1 MKTKIVLA
9 LALGLAGM
17 TAIPA
22 AMADGLFINGNIG
35 QSDLKRGDYD
45 KDTAFAI
52 NGGYRWGAFGLEAGY
67 NDFGTFENKF
77 TRSGATLKDEIDLT
91 GWNLGVNGKVNFAE
105 NWYVSGRA
113 GLFRWD
119 ADATLNPLLGTGP
132 RVKYGEKGTDWYAG
146 VGVGYDVSQN
156 FGVGL
161 AFDRFKADGKVTEY
175 TTNRTSVTA
184 EYRF

>member
-1 MKTKIVLA
+1 MKKNIVLA

-17 TAIPA
+17 SVLPS
-22 AMADGLFINGNIG
+22 AMADGLFINGNVG
-35 QSDLKRGDYD
+35 RSELKRGDYD

-67 NDFGTFENKF
+67 NDFGNFEDKY
-77 TRSGATLKDEIDLT
+77 TVAGQARLDKIDLS
-91 GWNLGVNGKVNFAE
+91 GWNVGVNGKVNFAE

-119 ADATLNPLLGTGP
+119 ADSQFGPVTGT
-132 RVKYGEKGTDWYAG
+132 RTKLSEKGTDWYAG

-161 AFDRFKADGKVTEY
+161 AFDRFKADGKNVEY

>member
-1 MKTKIVLA
+1 MKTKIALA

-17 TAIPA
+17 SVLPA
-22 AMADGLFINGNIG
+22 AMADGLFISGNVG
-35 QSDLKRGDYD
+35 QSDLKNGNFD

-67 NDFGTFENKF
+67 NDFGSFENKYVLDN
-77 TRSGATLKDEIDLT
+77 ATNRDKLDLT

-113 GLFRWD
+113 GVFRWD
-119 ADATLNPLLGTGP
+119 ADVDFASAAGRLRTD
-132 RVKYGEKGTDWYAG
+132 EKGTDWYAG
-146 VGVGYDVSQN
+146 VGVGYDVNQN
-156 FGVGL
+156 FGIGL
-161 AFDRFKADGKVTEY
+161 AFDRFKADGKVAEY

>member
-1 MKTKIVLA
+1 MKTKIALA

-17 TAIPA
+17 SVLPTAA
-22 AMADGLFINGNIG
+22 LADGLFISGNVG
-35 QSDLKRGDYD
+35 RSDLKNGDFD

-67 NDFGTFENKF
+67 NDFGNFEDKY
-77 TRSGATLKDEIDLT
+77 TLAGIARRDKIDLT
-91 GWNLGVNGKVNFAE
+91 GWNVGVNGKFNFAE
-105 NWYVSGRA
+105 NWYLSGRV

-119 ADATLNPLLGTGP
+119 ADTDFGPVSGT
-132 RVKYGEKGTDWYAG
+132 RTKFGEKGTDWYAG

-175 TTNRTSVTA
+175 TTNRTSLTA
-184 EYRF
+184 E

>member
-1 MKTKIVLA
+1 MKTKMVLA
-9 LALGLAGM
+9 LALGLAGV
-17 TAIPA
+17 TALPA
-22 AMADGLFINGNIG
+22 AMADGLFISGNVG
-35 QSDLKRGDYD
+35 QSDLKKGDYD

-67 NDFGTFENKF
+67 NDFGSLEDKYSTI
-77 TRSGATLKDEIDLT
+77 SGAVRDKIDLT

-113 GLFRWD
+113 GVFRWD
-119 ADATLNPLLGTGP
+119 ADTDFGLAAGP
-132 RVKYGEKGTDWYAG
+132 RTRRDEKGTDWYAG
-146 VGVGYDVSQN
+146 VGVGYDVNQN

-161 AFDRFKADGKVTEY
+161 AFDRFKADGKVAEY